1 MARLAGKIAVITGA
15 ASGIGRAGALRF
27 AREGATVAV
36 VDVDRTGAE
45 ETVALVEAGAGTAC
59 AFACDVAV
67 EEQVTAT
74 YRAVEA
80 AFGGLDVLYSNAGI
94 PMTVPLERLT
104 VEQWDRVMEVNA
116 RGTFLMAKHA
126 APLLERRGGAIVTT
140 GSTVGLVPTTNR
152 ASYVASKGAIIM
164 LTKALALELGPRGI
178 RVNCVCPGPIDTPAM
193 RTFLTSQFGAER
205 PIEEHL
211 ATYGTLMPLR
221 RIGTGDDVAAAAAF
235 LASDDASWITGAI
248 LPVDGGKTISAPEL
262 FGAEMAQR

>member
-1 MARLAGKIAVITGA
+1 MRLAGKIALITGGG
-15 ASGIGRAGALRF
+15 SGIGRAGALRF

-36 VDVDRTGAE
+36 LDVDRAAAE
-45 ETVALVEAGAGTAC
+45 QTAALVQADGGKAR
-59 AFACDVAV
+59 AFVCDVAV
-67 EEQVTAT
+67 EEQVVAT
-74 YRAVEA
+74 YQAVVE

-94 PMTVPLERLT
+94 PMTLPLERLA

-126 APLLERRGGAIVTT
+126 APLLEQRRGAIVTT

-152 ASYVASKGAIIM
+152 VAYVASKGAIIM

-193 RTFLTSQFGAER
+193 RSFLSNQFGAQR
-205 PIEEHL
+205 PIAEHL
-211 ATYGTLMPLR
+211 ATYGALMPLR
-221 RIGTGDDVAAAAAF
+221 RIGTGDDIAAAAAF

-248 LPVDGGKTISAPEL
+248 LPVDGGKTIAAVEL
-262 FGAEMAQR
+262 FGTEMAQR